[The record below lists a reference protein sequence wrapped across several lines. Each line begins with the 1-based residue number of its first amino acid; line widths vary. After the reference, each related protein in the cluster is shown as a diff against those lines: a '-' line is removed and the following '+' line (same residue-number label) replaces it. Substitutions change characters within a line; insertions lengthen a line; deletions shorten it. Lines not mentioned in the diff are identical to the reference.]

1 LDDGV
6 LNPAIEAIVGT
17 VMGAKGKTEDFVGPI
32 LAKLLSPFGLLK
44 DKSEGESALKPDGST
59 PETTSTATM

>member
-17 VMGAKGKTEDFVGPI
+17 VMGAK
-32 LAKLLSPFGLLK
+32 LLSPFGLLK
-44 DKSEGESALKPDGST
+44 GESTLKPDGT
-59 PETTSTATM
+59 ETTTEPATATM